1 MRNAGSDEYAGDG
14 EIQEQQKQRW
24 YSSSASK
31 LVLPQ
36 LCLNHVSF
44 VCKSVS
50 KSVRF
55 YEDVLGFVL
64 IQRPSSF
71 KFEGAWLFNHGV
83 GIHLLE
89 SDTINASEKKCR
101 KINPKDNHISFQCS
115 DMAVVVQKL
124 EEMKIE
130 YVTAQVEEG
139 GVTVDQLFFHDPD
152 GYMLE
157 ICNCHNLPVL
167 PISSSCP
174 LNLITNTNPNHA
186 SSSSSLSSSSSSS
199 SSFYG
204 KRRSEKPCSGEAA
217 TLMMESLVMDVMNIS
232 M

>member
-1 MRNAGSDEYAGDG
+1 MIR
-14 EIQEQQKQRW
+14 
-24 YSSSASK
+24 
-31 LVLPQ
+31 
-36 LCLNHVSF
+36 
-44 VCKSVS
+44 
-50 KSVRF
+50 
-55 YEDVLGFVL
+55 
-64 IQRPSSF
+64 
-71 KFEGAWLFNHGV
+71 LFNHGV

-89 SDTINASEKKCR
+89 SDAINASEEKCR

-152 GYMLE
+152 GYMVE

-186 SSSSSLSSSSSSS
+186 SSSSSS

-204 KRRSEKPCSGEAA
+204 TFLIHFFA
-217 TLMMESLVMDVMNIS
+217 LLLVNENYIMHWCIERLDMHF
-232 M
+232 